1 MRRAVCLLLV
11 MASLLLL
18 PGLARAQSAVAFER
32 LTIELWPDFDQPSVL
47 VLYDFVIST
56 ATPLPVQVGIRM
68 PAGAQLFAVAR
79 AEAGGLMNVEHAP
92 PVQEGNYSVV
102 NFLVTDRQTYRVEF
116 YIPYVQQEQ
125 KRTFIYTW
133 LGDYPVSSFKMVLQ
147 EPLAAV
153 NIVTEPEMTGREPRE
168 DGFSYRALTAQNLKA
183 GERVALRVSY
193 DSTRSDTSVDR
204 PQPISSLE
212 PAPPFMS
219 FLPWVLGGMGLILI
233 LGGGAWYWLSGRSGG
248 GASGRARKRH
258 AAQVDDDVTASAYC
272 SQCGKRA
279 QPGDRFC
286 RACGAKLRL

>member
-1 MRRAVCLLLV
+1 MRRVAFLLALALLLAV
-11 MASLLLL
+11 PA
-18 PGLARAQSAVAFER
+18 PVGAQSSVALER
-32 LTIELWPDFDQPSVL
+32 LTIEFWPDFDQPSVL
-47 VLYDFVIST
+47 VLYDFVI
-56 ATPLPVQVGIRM
+56 AAETPLPAQVNIRM

-79 AEAGGLMNVEHAP
+79 KESGGLMNVEHAP

-102 NFLVTDRQTYRVEF
+102 TFIVSDRLIHRVEF

-125 KRTFIYTW
+125 QRAFIYTW
-133 LGDYPVSSFKMVLQ
+133 SGDYAVNSFQMVLQ
-147 EPLAAV
+147 EPLAAA
-153 NIVTEPEMTGREPRE
+153 NIVTEPEMTGRESRE
-168 DGFSYRALTAQNLKA
+168 DGLAYRSLAAQSLKL
-183 GERVALRVSY
+183 GERIALKVSY
-193 DSTRSDTSVDR
+193 DNPGSELSAAR
-204 PQPISSLE
+204 PTPSASLE
-212 PAPPFMS
+212 SSPPFMS

-248 GASGRARKRH
+248 GGIGRARKRR